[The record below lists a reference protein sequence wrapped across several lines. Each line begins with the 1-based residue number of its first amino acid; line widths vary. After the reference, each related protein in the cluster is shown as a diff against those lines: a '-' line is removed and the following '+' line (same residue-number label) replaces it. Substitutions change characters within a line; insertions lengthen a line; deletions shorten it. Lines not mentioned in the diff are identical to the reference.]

1 MAEKATN
8 ALLPA
13 GLRDVLPPEAA
24 HEARVVE
31 ALLSQFAAH
40 GYERVRPPLVEFE
53 ESLLAG
59 SGAAMASQTFRL
71 MDPVSQ
77 RMMGVRADITLQIAR
92 IAATRLAG
100 APRPLRLSYAGEV
113 LRVRGS
119 QLVPE
124 RQLCQVGVEL
134 IGAASAE
141 ADAEV
146 ISMAAEALGAFGVN
160 NLSVDLTSPRLVPA
174 LVSAL
179 ALEKTGAADDLR
191 DALDHK
197 DAARV
202 SAAAG
207 PHAKLFGALLSAAG
221 PADQALAALQKLDLP
236 RPVKAEASHLAEV
249 VRLVRAELPALDL
262 TIDPVENR
270 GFEYHTG
277 VSFSLFVPG
286 VRGELGRGG
295 RYVAGAPF
303 ARRAKGAGETVG
315 AGEPATG
322 FTLAMETVLQALPDP
337 EPARRLF
344 VPVGTPPE
352 TARRLRIDGWAVVA
366 GLAPVQDEKREAARL
381 GCAHAL
387 VDGKIVATAK

>member
-1 MAEKATN
+1 MTEKATN

-31 ALLSQFAAH
+31 ALLAQFAAH

-77 RMMGVRADITLQIAR
+77 RMMGVRADITIQIAR

-160 NLSVDLTSPRLVPA
+160 DLSADLTSPRLVPA

-179 ALEKTGAADDLR
+179 GLETGDGDLR

-202 SAAAG
+202 AAAAG
-207 PHAKLFGALLSAAG
+207 SHAKLFGALLAAAG
-221 PADQALAALQKLDLP
+221 PADHALAALQKLDLP
-236 RPVKAEASHLAEV
+236 RPVKAEANHLAEV
-249 VRLVRAELPALDL
+249 VRLVRTAIPALDL

-352 TARRLRIDGWAVVA
+352 TMRRLRIDGWAVVA
-366 GLAPVQDEKREAARL
+366 GLAPVQDAKREAVRL

-387 VDGKIVATAK
+387 VDGKIVAAAK

>member
-1 MAEKATN
+1 MAEKAIN

-31 ALLSQFAAH
+31 ALLAQFAAH

-53 ESLLAG
+53 ETLLAG
-59 SGAAMASQTFRL
+59 SGAAMAGQTFRL

-92 IAATRLAG
+92 VAATRLAG

-113 LRVRGS
+113 LRVRGN

-124 RQLCQVGVEL
+124 RQLCQVGAEL

-146 ISMAAEALGAFGVN
+146 VAMAAEALGAFGVDD
-160 NLSVDLTSPRLVPA
+160 LSVDLTSPRLVPA
-174 LVSAL
+174 LVAAL
-179 ALEKTGAADDLR
+179 DLSKDGADDLR

-202 SAAAG
+202 AAATG
-207 PHAKLFGALLSAAG
+207 SHARLFGALLAAAG

-236 RPVKAEASHLAEV
+236 RPVKAEVNHLAEV
-249 VRLVRAELPALDL
+249 VRLVRAAMPALHL

-277 VSFSLFVPG
+277 VSFSLFVAD

-303 ARRAKGAGETVG
+303 AARGKKVGEGIG

-322 FTLAMETVLQALPDP
+322 FTLAMETVLRALPDP

-366 GLAPVQDEKREAARL
+366 GLAPVQDAKREAARL
-381 GCAHAL
+381 GCTHAL
-387 VDGKIVATAK
+387 VDGKVVAAAK

>member
-1 MAEKATN
+1 MAEKSTN

-31 ALLSQFAAH
+31 ALLAQFASH

-59 SGAAMASQTFRL
+59 SGAAMAEQTFRL

-77 RMMGVRADITLQIAR
+77 RMMGVRADMTLQIAR
-92 IAATRLAG
+92 IASTRLAG
-100 APRPLRLSYAGEV
+100 SPRPLRLSYAGEV

-146 ISMAAEALGAFGVN
+146 VTMAAEALGAFGVN
-160 NLSVDLTSPRLVPA
+160 NLSADLTSPRLVPA

-179 ALEKTGAADDLR
+179 GLEKDGAGDLR

-202 SAAAG
+202 AAATG
-207 PHAKLFGALLSAAG
+207 SHAKLFGALLAAAG

-236 RPVKAEASHLAEV
+236 RPVKAEVNHLAEV
-249 VRLVRAELPALDL
+249 VRLVREDIPSLDL

-303 ARRAKGAGETVG
+303 APRGKKAGETIG

-344 VPVGTPPE
+344 VSVGTAPE

-366 GLAPVQDEKREAARL
+366 GLAPVQDIKREAVRL
-381 GCAHAL
+381 GCTHAF
-387 VDGKIVATAK
+387 VDGKIVAAAK

>member
-59 SGAAMASQTFRL
+59 SGVAMGSQTFRL

-124 RQLCQVGVEL
+124 RQLGQVGVEL

-160 NLSVDLTSPRLVPA
+160 DLSVDLT
-174 LVSAL
+174 
-179 ALEKTGAADDLR
+179 
-191 DALDHK
+191 
-197 DAARV
+197 
-202 SAAAG
+202 
-207 PHAKLFGALLSAAG
+207 
-221 PADQALAALQKLDLP
+221 
-236 RPVKAEASHLAEV
+236 
-249 VRLVRAELPALDL
+249 
-262 TIDPVENR
+262 
-270 GFEYHTG
+270 
-277 VSFSLFVPG
+277 
-286 VRGELGRGG
+286 
-295 RYVAGAPF
+295 
-303 ARRAKGAGETVG
+303 
-315 AGEPATG
+315 
-322 FTLAMETVLQALPDP
+322 
-337 EPARRLF
+337 
-344 VPVGTPPE
+344 
-352 TARRLRIDGWAVVA
+352 
-366 GLAPVQDEKREAARL
+366 
-381 GCAHAL
+381 
-387 VDGKIVATAK
+387 

>member
-1 MAEKATN
+1 MAVKATN

-31 ALLSQFAAH
+31 ALLAQFAAH

-160 NLSVDLTSPRLVPA
+160 NLSADLTSPRLVPA

-179 ALEKTGAADDLR
+179 GLETGAADDLR

-202 SAAAG
+202 AAATG
-207 PHAKLFGALLSAAG
+207 SHARLFGALLAAAG

-249 VRLVRAELPALDL
+249 ARLVRAAIPALDL

-366 GLAPVQDEKREAARL
+366 GLAPVQDAKREAARL

>member
-31 ALLSQFAAH
+31 ALLAQFAAH

-59 SGAAMASQTFRL
+59 SGVAMASQTFRL

-160 NLSVDLTSPRLVPA
+160 GLSADLTSPRLVPA

-179 ALEKTGAADDLR
+179 GLEKVGAEDLR

-202 SAAAG
+202 AAATG
-207 PHAKLFGALLSAAG
+207 SHAKLFGALLAAAG

-236 RPVKAEASHLAEV
+236 RPVKAEANHLAEV
-249 VRLVRAELPALDL
+249 VRLVRAANPSLDL

-303 ARRAKGAGETVG
+303 ASRAKKASETVG

-366 GLAPVQDEKREAARL
+366 GLAPVQDAKREAARL

-387 VDGKIVATAK
+387 VDGKVVATAK

>member
-1 MAEKATN
+1 MAVKATN

-31 ALLSQFAAH
+31 ALLAQFAAH

-160 NLSVDLTSPRLVPA
+160 NLSADLTSPRLVPA

-179 ALEKTGAADDLR
+179 GLETGAADDLR

-202 SAAAG
+202 AAAAG
-207 PHAKLFGALLSAAG
+207 SHARLFGALLAAAG

-249 VRLVRAELPALDL
+249 VRLVRAAIPALDL

-366 GLAPVQDEKREAARL
+366 GLAPVQDAKREAARL

-387 VDGKIVATAK
+387 VDGKIVVAAK

>member
-31 ALLSQFAAH
+31 ALLAQFAAH

-160 NLSVDLTSPRLVPA
+160 NLSADLTSPRLVPA

-179 ALEKTGAADDLR
+179 GLETGGGGDLR

-202 SAAAG
+202 AAAAG
-207 PHAKLFGALLSAAG
+207 SHARLFGALLAAAG

-236 RPVKAEASHLAEV
+236 RPVKAEANHLAEV
-249 VRLVRAELPALDL
+249 VRLVRAAIPALDL

-315 AGEPATG
+315 TGEPATG

-344 VPVGTPPE
+344 VPVDTPPD

-366 GLAPVQDEKREAARL
+366 GLAPVQDAKREAARL

-387 VDGKIVATAK
+387 VDGKIVAAAK

>member
-59 SGAAMASQTFRL
+59 SGAAMAGQTFRL
-71 MDPVSQ
+71 MDPISQ

-92 IAATRLAG
+92 IAATRLAS

-124 RQLCQVGVEL
+124 RQLCQVGAEL

-146 ISMAAEALGAFGVN
+146 VAMAAEALGAFGVN
-160 NLSVDLTSPRLVPA
+160 RLSADLTSPRLVPA

-179 ALEKTGAADDLR
+179 GLEKNGSGELR

-202 SAAAG
+202 AAATG
-207 PHAKLFGALLSAAG
+207 PHARLFGALLAAAG

-249 VRLVRAELPALDL
+249 VRLVRAAIPALDL

-303 ARRAKGAGETVG
+303 VHRKAAGEAVG

-322 FTLAMETVLQALPDP
+322 FTLAMETVLEALPDP

-344 VPVGTPPE
+344 LPVGTPPE
-352 TARRLRIDGWAVVA
+352 TARRLRIDGWVVVA
-366 GLAPVQDEKREAARL
+366 GLGPVQDAKREAARM

-387 VDGKIVATAK
+387 VDGKIVAAAK

>member
-1 MAEKATN
+1 MAEKAN
-8 ALLPA
+8 IALLPA

-24 HEARVVE
+24 HEARAIE
-31 ALLSQFAAH
+31 ALLAQFAAH

-53 ESLLAG
+53 ESLLGG
-59 SGAAMASQTFRL
+59 SGAAMAGQTFRL

-92 IAATRLAG
+92 IAATRLLG
-100 APRPLRLSYAGEV
+100 AARPLRLSYAGEV

-124 RQLCQVGVEL
+124 RQLCQVGAEL
-134 IGAASAE
+134 IGAATAA

-146 ISMAAEALGAFGVN
+146 VVLAAEALGAFGVA

-174 LVSAL
+174 LVAAL
-179 ALEKTGAADDLR
+179 GLDKGDADALR

-202 SAAAG
+202 ATATGS
-207 PHAKLFGALLSAAG
+207 HAKLFGALLAAAG
-221 PADQALAALQKLDLP
+221 PADQALAALQRLDLP

-249 VRLVRAELPALDL
+249 VRLIRAAMPSLVL
-262 TIDPVENR
+262 TLDPVENR

-303 ARRAKGAGETVG
+303 ARRRAAGGDGVG

-322 FTLAMETVLQALPDP
+322 FTLAMETVLEALPDP

-344 VPVGTPPE
+344 VPIGTPPE
-352 TARRLRIDGWAVVA
+352 TARRFRIDGWAVVA
-366 GLAPVQDEKREAARL
+366 GLEPVQDTKREAARL

-387 VDGKIVATAK
+387 VDGKIVAAAK

>member
-59 SGAAMASQTFRL
+59 SGAAMGSQTFRL

-100 APRPLRLSYAGEV
+100 APRPLRLSYAGE
-113 LRVRGS
+113 
-119 QLVPE
+119 
-124 RQLCQVGVEL
+124 
-134 IGAASAE
+134 
-141 ADAEV
+141 
-146 ISMAAEALGAFGVN
+146 
-160 NLSVDLTSPRLVPA
+160 
-174 LVSAL
+174 
-179 ALEKTGAADDLR
+179 
-191 DALDHK
+191 
-197 DAARV
+197 
-202 SAAAG
+202 
-207 PHAKLFGALLSAAG
+207 
-221 PADQALAALQKLDLP
+221 
-236 RPVKAEASHLAEV
+236 
-249 VRLVRAELPALDL
+249 
-262 TIDPVENR
+262 
-270 GFEYHTG
+270 
-277 VSFSLFVPG
+277 
-286 VRGELGRGG
+286 
-295 RYVAGAPF
+295 
-303 ARRAKGAGETVG
+303 
-315 AGEPATG
+315 PATG

-344 VPVGTPPE
+344 VPIGTPPE

-366 GLAPVQDEKREAARL
+366 GLAPIQDAKREAARL

>member
-1 MAEKATN
+1 MAEKATK

-24 HEARVVE
+24 HEARVIE
-31 ALLSQFAAH
+31 ALLAQFAAH

-146 ISMAAEALGAFGVN
+146 IAMAAEALGAFGVN

-174 LVSAL
+174 LVAAL
-179 ALEKTGAADDLR
+179 GMDKDGGAEDLR

-202 SAAAG
+202 AAAAG
-207 PHAKLFGALLSAAG
+207 SHAKLFGALLAAAG
-221 PADQALAALQKLDLP
+221 QADQALAALQKLDLP
-236 RPVKAEASHLAEV
+236 RPVKAEANHLAEV
-249 VRLVRAELPALDL
+249 VRLVRAEIPALDL
-262 TIDPVENR
+262 TVDPVENR

-303 ARRAKGAGETVG
+303 ASRGKKAETVG

-337 EPARRLF
+337 EPTRRLF

-366 GLAPVQDEKREAARL
+366 GLASIQDIKREAARL

-387 VDGKIVATAK
+387 VDGRIVATVK